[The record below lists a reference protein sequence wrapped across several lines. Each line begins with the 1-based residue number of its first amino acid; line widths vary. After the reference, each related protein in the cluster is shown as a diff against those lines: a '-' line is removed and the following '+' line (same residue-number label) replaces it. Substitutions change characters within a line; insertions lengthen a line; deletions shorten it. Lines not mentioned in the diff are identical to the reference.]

1 MQKTLDDWLN
11 ARPGKAKE
19 LAAALNTSES
29 HLSQVR
35 SGTRTMR
42 TPWMLTVEKFTNGH
56 VSVVQMVKEVTEHER
71 QRKLAG
77 ELK

>member
-1 MQKTLDDWLN
+1 
-11 ARPGKAKE
+11 
-19 LAAALNTSES
+19 
-29 HLSQVR
+29 
-35 SGTRTMR
+35 
-42 TPWMLTVEKFTNGH
+42 MLTVEKFTNGH

>member
-11 ARPGKAKE
+11 ERPGKAKE
-19 LAAALNTSES
+19 LAAALDTSES

-71 QRKLAG
+71 QRKLTG